1 MRNLGL
7 ILLMGGIL
15 AFLYCSAELSKLAP
29 MSADAGIAE
38 YLRNSAGRLELC
50 RYLAAGAGFVGAL
63 LTLFPR
69 ARA

>member
-15 AFLYCSAELSKLAP
+15 AFLYCSSELSKLQP
-29 MSADAGIAE
+29 MAGDAGLMD
-38 YLRNSAGRLELC
+38 YLRNSAGRLELG
-50 RYLAAGAGFVGAL
+50 RYAAAGAAAVGAL